1 MFAAMPTESDRQ
13 LEFFR
18 LALRLIDRGSN
29 DLPSPLC
36 AHFDRVLQQARQLQ
50 ADPESISPDVIPQ
63 AVHLANDLK
72 KVAGLSDALADVE
85 RIGDVSQEIAHKVL
99 HSLEPNL
106 ASAD

>member
-18 LALRLIDRGSN
+18 LALRLIDRGNN
-29 DLPSPLC
+29 DLPAPLRQ
-36 AHFDRVLQQARQLQ
+36 HFDSVLEQARLLLANPQ
-50 ADPESISPDVIPQ
+50 SISPQVIPQ

-72 KVAGLSDALADVE
+72 SIAGLSDALAGVQ
-85 RIGDVSQEIAHKVL
+85 RIGDVSPEIAHKVL
-99 HSLEPNL
+99 HTLEPNL